1 MTESQIKEL
10 RTEIREALRRL
21 DQYLDALP
29 ELNRNI
35 CLLLEVA
42 QKIARNS
49 KEIWTP
55 ITPLKGN
62 LLAANDILTQEGTA
76 KL

>member
-10 RTEIREALRRL
+10 RTDIREALRRL
-21 DQYLDALP
+21 DQYLNALP

-35 CLLLEVA
+35 CLLLDVA
-42 QKIARNS
+42 QKIAMNS
-49 KEIWTP
+49 KDIWTP

-62 LLAANDILTQEGTA
+62 LLAANDILTQEGA
-76 KL
+76 AEL